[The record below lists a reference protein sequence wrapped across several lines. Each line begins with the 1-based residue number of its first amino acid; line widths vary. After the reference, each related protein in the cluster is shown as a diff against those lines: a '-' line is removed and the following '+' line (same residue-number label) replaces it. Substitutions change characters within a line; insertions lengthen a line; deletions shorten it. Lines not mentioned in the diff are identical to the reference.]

1 MGLSPSA
8 VSGDPDPGGRGR
20 GGVASWRWNGETIGD
35 IQATEAA
42 PAKLGA
48 RGISEAE
55 AKRLLN
61 NAYVIAKSLSGRA
74 ARREPKARRALIG
87 LTDGGRAL
95 TLVIQETP
103 EPQQLADHHRLELD
117 GARA

>member
-1 MGLSPSA
+1 MA
-8 VSGDPDPGGRGR
+8 Q
-20 GGVASWRWNGETIGD
+20 TIGH

-55 AKRLLN
+55 AEQLLN

-74 ARREPKARRALIG
+74 ARRQPKARRALIG

-95 TLVIQETP
+95 TLVIEETL
-103 EPQQLADHHRLELD
+103 EPSSWLIITGWDSTERERKILRKK
-117 GARA
+117 G